1 MLLPMPQLERKKL
14 GCKADDI
21 VDAFVALWTAER
33 IDCGGSIS
41 IPAKPGLDAYGL
53 RIQMMA

>member
-1 MLLPMPQLERKKL
+1 MVDQALAERAKL

-33 IDCGGSIS
+33 ISRAVAVS
-41 IPAKPGLDAYGL
+41 IPAIPPLDALGV
-53 RIQMMA
+53 RMVG